1 MKTVDKILETALR
14 MFNEYGYAQVGVRE
28 ISRELR
34 ISPGNLSYHFPKKED
49 ILFRLMENFSRTN
62 GALYEAYFSQSPSIG
77 GFLTMMEGIFRN
89 QYQYRGVFIGNQEV
103 QQALQARKGFDYQQ
117 VEDRRRAA
125 FAQIFQGLSNAGHL
139 RMGDEDVSF
148 MVSFMT
154 LFGRFWIA
162 EAFLTGQN
170 RREEEIIGHYLG
182 MLAKQLGLF
191 STEEGRQVIERFL
204 THYFQGLPPA
214 YGS

>member
-1 MKTVDKILETALR
+1 MKTVDKILEAALR

-28 ISRELR
+28 ISRELQ

-62 GALYEAYFSQSPSIG
+62 GELYERYFSQDPSNV
-77 GFLTMMEGIFRN
+77 GFLMLMEGIFRN

-103 QQALQARKGFDYQQ
+103 QQALQARKGFDYQT
-117 VEDRRRAA
+117 VEERRRAA
-125 FAQIFQGLSNAGHL
+125 FTQIFQGLCDKGHL
-139 RMGDEDVSF
+139 RMDGEDTGF

-162 EAFLTGQN
+162 EAFLAGQN
-170 RREEEIIGHYLG
+170 RREEEMIGHYLG

-191 STEEGRQVIERFL
+191 STEEGRQEIEWFL

-214 YGS
+214 AGS